1 MLFKKIFDIKYFI
14 IGLIIGF
21 ILVLL
26 YPINK
31 KEVIVYPNNEN
42 KGYIQY
48 RDMAS
53 NCFEAE
59 VEELECPKNPSNVKI
74 IPIQ

>member
-14 IGLIIGF
+14 IGLVVGL

-31 KEVIVYPNNEN
+31 KEVIIYPNNEN
-42 KGYIQY
+42 KGDIQFK
-48 RDMAS
+48 DAGS
-53 NCFEAE
+53 NCFEAV
-59 VEELECPKNPSNVKI
+59 VEEVECPKNPSNVNI